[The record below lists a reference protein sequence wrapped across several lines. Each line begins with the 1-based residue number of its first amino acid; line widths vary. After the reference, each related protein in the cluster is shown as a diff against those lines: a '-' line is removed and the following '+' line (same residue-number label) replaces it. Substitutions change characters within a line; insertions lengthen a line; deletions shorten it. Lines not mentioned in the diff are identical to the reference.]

1 MDCNIEDVPYT
12 SRLINDGVLAQM
24 DMGTLLDYCA
34 IQLSGKK
41 AAGKEAVIN
50 INFTD
55 TKEKVLLMLSNGVL
69 NHRLGSWDEKAD
81 LTLEIAKMDFV
92 KLFFGRTNLQTLMNT
107 NKIRIA
113 GNTKAMEILCSAYE
127 PADPNFKIV
136 VP

>member
-1 MDCNIEDVPYT
+1 MPYT
-12 SRLINDGVLAQM
+12 SQLINDGVLAQM

-34 IQLSGKK
+34 IQLNGKK

-55 TKEKVLLMLSNGVL
+55 TKEKVMLMLNNEVL
-69 NHRLGSWDEKAD
+69 NHRLDSQDKKAD

-92 KLFFGRTNLQTLMNT
+92 KLFFGRTDLQTLLKT
-107 NKIRIA
+107 NKVRTT
-113 GNTKAMEILCSAYE
+113 GNTKAMEVICSAYE

-136 VP
+136 LP

>member
-1 MDCNIEDVPYT
+1 
-12 SRLINDGVLAQM
+12 M

-34 IQLSGKK
+34 IQLNGEK

-55 TKEKVLLMLSNGVL
+55 TKEKVMLMLNNGVL
-69 NHRLGSWDEKAD
+69 NHRLDNQDEKAD

-92 KLFFGRTNLQTLMNT
+92 KLFFGRTDLQTLLKT
-107 NKIRIA
+107 NKVRTT
-113 GNTKAMEILCSAYE
+113 GNAQAMDVICSAYE

-136 VP
+136 LP